1 MAEKELHAKDSSE
14 DAGVQLA
21 DEVLEQVGGGA
32 SYCYNKDSDWYEVYD
47 KDNKLVGCYAT
58 EMEAKHV
65 ATCLTVDEMSIR
77 ELEIEVKL
85 KQGRGI
91 QRVQYKPDTT
101 Q

>member
-58 EMEAKHV
+58 ENEAEFA
-65 ATCLTVDEMSIR
+65 ATCPTVDEMSIR
-77 ELEIEVKL
+77 ELQIEVEL
-85 KQGRGI
+85 KQGSSA
-91 QRVQYKPDTT
+91 QWSEYKTEKT
-101 Q
+101 Y